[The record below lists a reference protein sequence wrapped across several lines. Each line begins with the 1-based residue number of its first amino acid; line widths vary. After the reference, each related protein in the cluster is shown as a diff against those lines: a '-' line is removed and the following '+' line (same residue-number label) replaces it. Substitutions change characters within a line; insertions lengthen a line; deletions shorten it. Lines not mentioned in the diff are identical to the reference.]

1 MCARDDGGGGR
12 VISATSLLIGIVCGF
27 ATALFVNV
35 LVDASAGWRAERK
48 LRKFREQEAKKMGEE
63 K

>member
-1 MCARDDGGGGR
+1 M
-12 VISATSLLIGIVCGF
+12 ISATSLLIGIGCGF

-48 LRKFREQEAKKMGEE
+48 LRKFREQESKRRKGDPSTGE
-63 K
+63 